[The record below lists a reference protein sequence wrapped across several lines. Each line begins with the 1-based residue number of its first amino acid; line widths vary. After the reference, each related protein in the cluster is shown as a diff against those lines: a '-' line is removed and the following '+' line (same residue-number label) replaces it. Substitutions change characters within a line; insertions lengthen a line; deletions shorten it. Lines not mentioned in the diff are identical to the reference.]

1 MEQSDILTLLSI
13 VAVVVFLAQTLK
25 QGRWRVPQLIG
36 LALVIVALG
45 GYVAYRHREQTR
57 KAQEQAAR
65 RAELNNVKYE
75 FEVAREKLNAKVA
88 KLESLWP
95 IRFFT
100 WVASLLN

>member
-1 MEQSDILTLLSI
+1 M
-13 VAVVVFLAQTLK
+13 AVVVFLAQTLK
-25 QGRWRVPQLIG
+25 HARRVIPQLIG
-36 LALVIVALG
+36 LAVVIAALG

-65 RAELNNVKYE
+65 RAELSNLKYD

-100 WVASLLN
+100 WVASLLS